1 MRARPGAQILP
12 VTGPVELE
20 EGVLGGREPR
30 VSYPRAA
37 FPSPPGLAISTHI
50 CTRMHSVHTQCHGH
64 EDTLSQMFCP
74 AQRQRS
80 RTLALRPWL
89 LSVRTRAEH

>member
-37 FPSPPGLAISTHI
+37 FPSPPGLGHLNTHLHAQAL
-50 CTRMHSVHTQCHGH
+50 CTHTMPRARRHTFSDVLPCSEAEVKDPGPQALASV
-64 EDTLSQMFCP
+64 S
-74 AQRQRS
+74 
-80 RTLALRPWL
+80 
-89 LSVRTRAEH
+89 